1 MTTTH
6 EPMDRTQ
13 ITDEIRRYITENF
26 LYTRPDLRLGD
37 DDRLLERGI
46 IDSMGVMELV
56 AFLQEQ
62 FSVRVDERDITEEH
76 FGSIAAV
83 TRYVAR
89 KRDGGGAA

>member
-1 MTTTH
+1 M
-6 EPMDRTQ
+6 
-13 ITDEIRRYITENF
+13 ENF

-56 AFLQEQ
+56 AFLQER
-62 FSVRVDERDITEEH
+62 FAITVDEREITEEH
-76 FGSIAAV
+76 FGSIAAI
-83 TRYVAR
+83 TAYVAR

>member
-1 MTTTH
+1 MN
-6 EPMDRTQ
+6 RTDIVAQ
-13 ITDEIRRYITENF
+13 TRAYITENF

-56 AFLQEQ
+56 GFLQDQ
-62 FSVRVDERDITEEH
+62 FGVKVDEREITEEH
-76 FGSIAAV
+76 FGSIAAIAA
-83 TRYVAR
+83 YVAR